1 MAISNKILFLISQQ
15 ESNLTVPHLRR
26 FKICFDVIGLMLPD
40 LLLRVMSSVSY
51 SLNIVLMSI
60 AQRHLSKPFLVRFYS
75 ECADTQLF
83 FKQVLNKTRG
93 LNP

>member
-15 ESNLTVPHLRR
+15 ESNLTVPHLIR
-26 FKICFDVIGLMLPD
+26 FKICIDVIELMLPD

-60 AQRHLSKPFLVRFYS
+60 AQTHLSKPF
-75 ECADTQLF
+75 
-83 FKQVLNKTRG
+83 
-93 LNP
+93 